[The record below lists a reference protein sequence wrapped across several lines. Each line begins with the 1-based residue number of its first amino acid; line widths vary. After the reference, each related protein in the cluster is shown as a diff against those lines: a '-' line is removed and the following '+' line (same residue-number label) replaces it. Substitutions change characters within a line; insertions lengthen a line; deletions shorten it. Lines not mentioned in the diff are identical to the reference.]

1 MFDKSLHL
9 FRYAEHSSTQQNEI
23 KTVSGMTKSQ
33 DEVAH
38 ERGGIVAFRASA
50 ELIALIEAK
59 AASEGISKSDVA
71 RRAALRDLAQQSSVA
86 A

>member
-1 MFDKSLHL
+1 MPKTEQEM
-9 FRYAEHSSTQQNEI
+9 AE
-23 KTVSGMTKSQ
+23 
-33 DEVAH
+33 
-38 ERGGIVAFRASA
+38 ERGGIIAFRASA

-71 RRAALRDLAQQSSVA
+71 RRAALRDLAKQSPVA

>member
-1 MFDKSLHL
+1 MAKPEQEMAD
-9 FRYAEHSSTQQNEI
+9 
-23 KTVSGMTKSQ
+23 
-33 DEVAH
+33 
-38 ERGGIVAFRASA
+38 ERGGIIAFRASA

-71 RRAALRDLAQQSSVA
+71 RRAALRDMAKQSPVA

>member
-1 MFDKSLHL
+1 MAKIDQ
-9 FRYAEHSSTQQNEI
+9 EMVE
-23 KTVSGMTKSQ
+23 
-33 DEVAH
+33 
-38 ERGGIVAFRASA
+38 ERGGIIAFRASA

-71 RRAALRDLAQQSSVA
+71 RRAALRDMAKQSPVA

>member
-1 MFDKSLHL
+1 MAKTH
-9 FRYAEHSSTQQNEI
+9 EEI
-23 KTVSGMTKSQ
+23 
-33 DEVAH
+33 AN

-50 ELIALIEAK
+50 ELIALIEAR

-71 RRAALRDLAQQSSVA
+71 RRAALRDLAKQGPVA

>member
-1 MFDKSLHL
+1 
-9 FRYAEHSSTQQNEI
+9 
-23 KTVSGMTKSQ
+23 MTKTS
-33 DEVAH
+33 EFAS

-50 ELIALIEAK
+50 ELIALIEAR

-71 RRAALRDLAQQSSVA
+71 RRAALRDLAKSPVA

>member
-1 MFDKSLHL
+1 MAKIEPNGD
-9 FRYAEHSSTQQNEI
+9 
-23 KTVSGMTKSQ
+23 
-33 DEVAH
+33 
-38 ERGGIVAFRASA
+38 ERGGTIAFRASA

-71 RRAALRDLAQQSSVA
+71 RRAALRDLAKESQVA